1 MMNIKEMLGRIR
13 ETSEALER
21 AERLLSGHAGE
32 GFYISS
38 SNGPC
43 VYIKNEELTPIVQNK
58 IETLK
63 ATLKVLLDAQLT
75 AERVIAG
82 LLTSQ

>member
-1 MMNIKEMLGRIR
+1 MNIKEMLGKIR
-13 ETSEALER
+13 ETNEALEQ
-21 AERLLSGHAGE
+21 AERLLARNAHE
-32 GFYISS
+32 NFYISS

-43 VYIKNEELTPIVQNK
+43 VYIKNEEVTPIIQNK

-82 LLTSQ
+82 LLTNQ

>member
-1 MMNIKEMLGRIR
+1 MNIEKLLSKIRDTKEVINQ
-13 ETSEALER
+13 
-21 AERLLSGHAGE
+21 AERLLAREKHE

-43 VYIKNEELTPIVQNK
+43 VYIHNDELTPLIRNK
-58 IETLK
+58 IEGLTEK
-63 ATLKVLLDAQLT
+63 LKVLLDAQLT

-82 LLTSQ
+82 LLPTE